1 MRAEDAASGTAP
13 VHRRRSLHRN
23 PRGVMMAAPK
33 RTMTAEHKQA
43 LAKGRESAR
52 AVKDYL
58 NALEA
63 TKPKRGRRVS
73 KEDLEKRLAEV
84 KRQIVLASPL
94 DRLNLAQQR
103 IDLEARIAASG
114 DAGPDIAVL
123 EKAFVKHA
131 KAYSDAKGL
140 SYAAWREVGV
150 PPSVLKA
157 AAITR

>member
-1 MRAEDAASGTAP
+1 
-13 VHRRRSLHRN
+13 
-23 PRGVMMAAPK
+23 MAAPK
-33 RTMTAEHKQA
+33 RAMSPERKQA

-58 NALEA
+58 NALDA

-73 KEDLEKRLAEV
+73 KEDLEKRLATV
-84 KRQIVLASPL
+84 KREIVLAAPL

-114 DAGPDIAVL
+114 EAGPDMAAL

-131 KAYSDAKGL
+131 RSYGEGKGL

-150 PPSVLKA
+150 APNVLKA
-157 AAITR
+157 AGISRANP